1 VFLGNKEKIQFHIH
15 DFANQTQEAGE
26 CIITDSVNAH
36 GGLWKL
42 SIYPRGRTESDTGY
56 VYIYMF
62 FKGVDNESDPPDV
75 KAMIR
80 TKTISRE
87 LEKSTNKRLVGC
99 HKFSTRNDIIEND
112 CNDDGT
118 LTITVEIEIATEKKP
133 VWFPRLLKHGGDNNN
148 SISAQLYRSIEK
160 TSDVTVV
167 VVGNTSRKE
176 FKVHKCI
183 LELRAKSLYELIL
196 TEEESNNNNNNN
208 NNNNEDGNDDTII
221 TLPDTEEK
229 AFEAFLEFA
238 YTGKEPELNKDDDN
252 DDEDIAK
259 SILDAANRFGCTD
272 LKLYIESVLVEK
284 FLVASNTAALLLLSD
299 SYSCA
304 LLKEAAMNVYIKDTK
319 TVIESK
325 ADWTKLTESND
336 LLLELLL
343 YATTGHK
350 KYSSVVDDGDGTLD
364 DVDDF
369 DVTSLRE
376 RLEKVN
382 LDVDGSRQI
391 LVERWK
397 NYLRPANDDNENQ
410 NQNKRQRTE

>member
-1 VFLGNKEKIQFHIH
+1 
-15 DFANQTQEAGE
+15 
-26 CIITDSVNAH
+26 
-36 GGLWKL
+36 
-42 SIYPRGRTESDTGY
+42 
-56 VYIYMF
+56 
-62 FKGVDNESDPPDV
+62 
-75 KAMIR
+75 
-80 TKTISRE
+80 
-87 LEKSTNKRLVGC
+87 
-99 HKFSTRNDIIEND
+99 
-112 CNDDGT
+112 
-118 LTITVEIEIATEKKP
+118 
-133 VWFPRLLKHGGDNNN
+133 
-148 SISAQLYRSIEK
+148 
-160 TSDVTVV
+160 
-167 VVGNTSRKE
+167 
-176 FKVHKCI
+176 
-183 LELRAKSLYELIL
+183 
-196 TEEESNNNNNNN
+196 
-208 NNNNEDGNDDTII
+208 
-221 TLPDTEEK
+221 
-229 AFEAFLEFA
+229 
-238 YTGKEPELNKDDDN
+238 LNKDDDN

-284 FLVASNTAALLLLSD
+284 FLFPSNTAALLLLSD

-350 KYSSVVDDGDGTLD
+350 KYSSVVENGDGTLD

-391 LVERWK
+391 LVERWY